1 MTITISKKLLV
12 LVAALVVV
20 LCCVVGGTVAWLVD
34 STGEV
39 VNTFTYGDVNIEL
52 AETTESPFTI
62 VPGVNIPKDPKV
74 TVWAGS
80 EKCYVF
86 VKIEEENWPE
96 VKMADNTT
104 LKVRYEIASA
114 QNWLPLEGYSSIFY
128 REVEGSPNN
137 QEFPV
142 LADNRIIVDSS
153 LTKEEIATIK
163 QGGETK
169 LIFTAYAVQYA
180 GFENNASGAWAAINA
195 SLTNS

>member
-74 TVWAGS
+74 TVLAGS

-128 REVEGSPNN
+128 KEVEGSPNN